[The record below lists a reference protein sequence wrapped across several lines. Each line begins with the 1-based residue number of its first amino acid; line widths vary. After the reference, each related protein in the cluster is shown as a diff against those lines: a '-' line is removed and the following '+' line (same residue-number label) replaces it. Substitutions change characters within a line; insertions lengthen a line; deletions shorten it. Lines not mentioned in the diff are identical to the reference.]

1 MDEDF
6 VDSIALDILKDP
18 GYQHVD
24 PELRALDS
32 FTLTST
38 GLLPDDDINAF
49 VRAGLYRSFTS
60 PKVLS
65 LVLAHKPVSAASR
78 S

>member
-6 VDSIALDILKDP
+6 ADRIALDILKDP
-18 GYQHVD
+18 GYRHVD
-24 PELRALDS
+24 PELKALDS

-38 GLLPDDDINAF
+38 GLLPDDEINAF

-60 PKVLS
+60 PKVLL
-65 LVLAHKPVSAASR
+65 LVLMPKNCISSVN
-78 S
+78 